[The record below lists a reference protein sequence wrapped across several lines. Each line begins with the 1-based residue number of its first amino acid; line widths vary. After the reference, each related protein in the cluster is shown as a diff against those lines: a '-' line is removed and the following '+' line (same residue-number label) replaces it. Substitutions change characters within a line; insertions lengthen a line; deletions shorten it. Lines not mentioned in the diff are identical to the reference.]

1 MVKYLAVFLP
11 FYLLAQNDEGSVS
24 GTVLGDNVPLG
35 GANVFLEGTTLGAT
49 SDSLGNYL
57 ITGIPVGKYIVRAD
71 FLGYTTQKQE
81 QKYESTDK
89 PSNE

>member
-1 MVKYLAVFLP
+1 MKLFIKKVLFLLVVTVSTDL
-11 FYLLAQNDEGSVS
+11 YAENGSVS
-24 GTVLGDNVPLG
+24 GVVYGEEKPLV

-81 QKYESTDK
+81 L
-89 PSNE
+89 